1 MKNQISKTLLVERIS
16 QCINAPVTLDDL
28 RTLLY
33 GWTCKDKDLWEAV
46 RHRDWLYD
54 YEVQD
59 FSRYAGYDLLKMES

>member
-1 MKNQISKTLLVERIS
+1 MKNQIAKTLLVERLSKYID
-16 QCINAPVTLDDL
+16 APVGSEEL

-33 GWTCKDKDLWEAV
+33 GWTYKDKDLWEAV

-59 FSRYAGYDLLKMES
+59 LSRYAGYDLLKMES

>member
-1 MKNQISKTLLVERIS
+1 MKNQIPKSLLVERLGR
-16 QCINAPVTLDDL
+16 CIGAQIGPDEL

-33 GWTCKDKDLWEAV
+33 GWAHKNKDLWEAV

-59 FSRYAGYDLLKMES
+59 FSRYAGYNLLKMEA

>member
-1 MKNQISKTLLVERIS
+1 MKNQIAKTLLVERIS
-16 QCINAPVTLDDL
+16 KGIGATIGLDEL

-33 GWTCKDKDLWEAV
+33 GWAHKDKDLWEAV

-59 FSRYAGYDLLKMES
+59 LSRYAGYDLLKMEA